1 MSDIIKSLLNRS
13 SILDTETLGL
23 ERGSGIHQ
31 AAVYNIGKG
40 TAVEATLS
48 PNIQAV
54 ISGSS
59 GQDSVRLASGPFD
72 RVQHLHNVGTWDEAI
87 TAKVLMNT
95 QSRHNIAA
103 EMERE
108 YRQAGKA
115 VRVDP
120 NTLTPKN
127 VKWAHTLSEAE
138 KSHRFLFDSIKSGD
152 FHYFPESGGVS
163 SEAAR
168 TAKDAVRAKLKPG
181 GLVESTLS
189 KEAAFSKGSPLIKA
203 MDDSVIWVANAGFEG
218 KQIGTLSAAN
228 EAAILAQVQESG
240 LSNQILQQ
248 RLKDSQ
254 GIRGVVAGY
263 NPNSPDLLHITGSE
277 MNRARTQARF
287 TGDWRGVL
295 GPILKSGAGD
305 VRDIMDV
312 VRANQSFAQQSGA
325 MRGKAPHSLSMDLQA
340 RIYAASIADSPSAAA
355 RALGAKEAHLALH
368 DAVITE
374 KAVLEGSL
382 NQAVAQREVQQ
393 GTARGRELLAQ
404 AAQGKGHYYQAT
416 QYANLMNMVAPDNQE
431 QLFRQQIAKMYN
443 DFSTSGSS
451 WQSTGMERKSRI
463 HVTKGGGTEEIL
475 TTRSRG
481 TRISSIDKAMEHIA
495 GRSQYSE
502 IDASKIIQRE
512 KAALMESGA
521 VKQISGQLQVTDR
534 KALNRYAA
542 SLYEDASVKK
552 QNEVIQR
559 LQQRVL
565 SGGSQEG
572 VTGRLKAK
580 VSELNNA
587 KIKLDSMITPKGL
600 KAAGAVG
607 LGLAALGATKSF
619 LSGPREPDRIPLR
632 AMNYDKWL
640 AQQAA
645 MYGMDNSYMRPNGA
659 GYDIEGLAST
669 GIAKRNRSS
678 QSDFGS
684 PYQGSAVSD
693 SVLSQSNI
701 MRERQKFRNQA
712 VFQNNLASSGFLSD
726 LKFKTRE
733 TSSFI
738 SSSDISDVS
747 GSRFDG
753 LVNQN
758 LKMLDI
764 SKGNWK
770 ITATDADTINV
781 KRGGIRGAMS
791 SLFGNNSGYDFRLA
805 GIDAPETSHEGRA
818 AQPHALAAKQMA
830 AAMLENSNDLKL
842 VFDPNNI
849 TYGRQVGTVITD
861 GVNMNLDLVRR
872 GGAAFLPFKKKGT
885 EEMYKKNA
893 FRAAEER
900 ARGNHTGMWS
910 TPFFQ
915 AYSDIN
921 SISGKTITF
930 NTLANTKKVAQNTQ
944 QMSVAAIMQAAQ
956 DNGNYGKDLKT
967 QAAELG
973 DRIKG
978 LEKKSGRTRVNAFA
992 KDLVSDQWKNNHMFH
1007 TTVTPFKSHL
1017 PQFNS
1022 ELRGLMSSR
1031 NGSTVQKFQ
1040 HKNISGMDKALAID
1054 SMTSTNPMSRQKY
1067 ASYDIY
1073 NTESNQRK
1081 ADRLR
1086 RMQSMQQAANHQM
1099 FNSPIGHHRM

>member
-54 ISGSS
+54 LPGVS

-72 RVQHLHNVGTWDEAI
+72 KVQHLHNVGSWDEAI

-108 YRQAGKA
+108 YRDAGKA

-120 NTLTPKN
+120 NTLSPKN
-127 VKWAHTLSEAE
+127 VKWAHALSEVE
-138 KSHRFLFDSIKSGD
+138 KSHKFLFDSIKSGD

-189 KEAAFSKGSPLIKA
+189 KEAAFSKGSPLVKA

-218 KQIGTLSAAN
+218 KQIGTLSSAN

-248 RLKDSQ
+248 RLKDNQ

-263 NPNSPDLLHITGSE
+263 NPSSPDLLHITGSE

-295 GPILKSGAGD
+295 GPVLKSGAGD

-325 MRGKAPHSLSMDLQA
+325 MRGRAPHSLSMDLQA

-355 RALGAKEAHLALH
+355 RALGTKETHLALH
-368 DAVITE
+368 DAVVTE

-393 GTARGRELLAQ
+393 GTARGKELLAQ

-451 WQSTGMERKSRI
+451 WQSTGMERKGRT

-475 TTRSRG
+475 TTRSHG
-481 TRISSIDKAMEHIA
+481 ARISSIDDAMEHIA

-521 VKQISGQLQVTDR
+521 AKQIDGRLQVTDN

-542 SLYEDASVKK
+542 SLYENASVKK
-552 QNEVIQR
+552 QGEVIQR
-559 LQQRVL
+559 LQQRVM
-565 SGGSQEG
+565 SGGAQEG
-572 VTGRLKAK
+572 LAGRLKGK

-587 KIKLDSMITPKGL
+587 KIKLDTMISPRGL
-600 KAAGAVG
+600 KIAGAAGM
-607 LGLAALGATKSF
+607 GLAALGATASF
-619 LSGPREPDRIPLR
+619 LSGPREPDKIPLR

-640 AQQAA
+640 AQQAT
-645 MYGMDNSYMRPNGA
+645 MYGMDNSHMSPNGG
-659 GYDIEGLAST
+659 GYNIEGLAST

-684 PYQGSAVSD
+684 PYQGPSVSD
-693 SVLSQSNI
+693 SVLQQSHM
-701 MRERQKFRNQA
+701 MRERQKYRNQA
-712 VFQNNLASSGFLSD
+712 VFQNNLTSNSGFGSLS
-726 LKFKTRE
+726 FNTRE
-733 TSSFI
+733 SASFI
-738 SSSDISDVS
+738 SGSDITQVK

-753 LVNQN
+753 LVDQN
-758 LKMLDI
+758 LSMLDL
-764 SKGNWK
+764 SNGNWK
-770 ITATDADTINV
+770 MTATDADTVNV
-781 KRGGIRGAMS
+781 KRGGIRGAFS
-791 SLFGNNSGYDFRLA
+791 SLFGNNAGYDFRLA

-818 AQPHALAAKQMA
+818 AQPMH
-830 AAMLENSNDLKL
+830 
-842 VFDPNNI
+842 
-849 TYGRQVGTVITD
+849 
-861 GVNMNLDLVRR
+861 
-872 GGAAFLPFKKKGT
+872 
-885 EEMYKKNA
+885 
-893 FRAAEER
+893 
-900 ARGNHTGMWS
+900 
-910 TPFFQ
+910 
-915 AYSDIN
+915 
-921 SISGKTITF
+921 
-930 NTLANTKKVAQNTQ
+930 
-944 QMSVAAIMQAAQ
+944 
-956 DNGNYGKDLKT
+956 
-967 QAAELG
+967 
-973 DRIKG
+973 
-978 LEKKSGRTRVNAFA
+978 
-992 KDLVSDQWKNNHMFH
+992 
-1007 TTVTPFKSHL
+1007 
-1017 PQFNS
+1017 
-1022 ELRGLMSSR
+1022 
-1031 NGSTVQKFQ
+1031 
-1040 HKNISGMDKALAID
+1040 
-1054 SMTSTNPMSRQKY
+1054 
-1067 ASYDIY
+1067 
-1073 NTESNQRK
+1073 
-1081 ADRLR
+1081 
-1086 RMQSMQQAANHQM
+1086 
-1099 FNSPIGHHRM
+1099 